1 MRSVVEAQAA
11 PLVDGGVRAQALG
24 IAAAEF
30 GEIRV
35 KLVLRK
41 PLGSRCTSAW
51 IAAFFRIRLSG
62 KPSGCLGP
70 HAAFFRAGIGSAWK
84 RHAAPLRKV
93 DGAARALETPI

>member
-11 PLVDGGVRAQALG
+11 PLVDEGVRAQALG

-41 PLGSRCTSAW
+41 PLGSRYVRLDRGVFQDPAQW
-51 IAAFFRIRLSG
+51 QALRPPRAACRI
-62 KPSGCLGP
+62 
-70 HAAFFRAGIGSAWK
+70 F
-84 RHAAPLRKV
+84 
-93 DGAARALETPI
+93 